1 MSIADPTFRRASPR
15 SGWLALTTFAIF
27 IFAVLQAGV
36 IQDAFRAVS
45 KLRILLPD
53 SGLSGLSENSP
64 VEILGTKA
72 GRVTD
77 IVIHP
82 NENLHADVEIKD
94 EMKPFLR
101 RDSRVFI
108 RRQFGVAGA
117 AYLEITRG
125 RGEPLDWDFAVLSV
139 EKQQGA
145 SENVDQLISDV
156 RAIVTPIWEDAG
168 RAIPALADLTERIGA
183 PGGDVDRIMTN
194 ASDVSDRIARG
205 QGSIGRLINDDT
217 LARSLESAVSSVNA
231 RLSQVDVILT
241 DLETTSGEVANAS
254 RAVGQESNQ
263 LGAIIGN
270 TNQTLVSLNR
280 VLVQLSEALP
290 QLVEIAT
297 TTTATLPIF
306 LTQTQKTLLELET
319 MLQQLQGHWLLGR
332 GRGQSPTAPTRLSPL
347 EIRQ

>member
-1 MSIADPTFRRASPR
+1 MTNAEPTVRYASRR

-27 IFAVLQAGV
+27 VVAVLQAGV

-53 SGLSGLSENSP
+53 SGLSGLSVNSP
-64 VEILGTKA
+64 VQILGTNA

-139 EKQQGA
+139 ETQQGA
-145 SENVDQLISDV
+145 SDNVDQLITDV
-156 RAIVTPIWEDAG
+156 RARLTPILEDAG
-168 RAIPALADLTERIGA
+168 RAITAFADLTERIGK
-183 PGGDVDRIMTN
+183 PGGDVDRIMIDI
-194 ASDVSDRIARG
+194 SDVSARIARG

-217 LARSLESAVSSVNA
+217 LARSLETAVSSVNA

-241 DLETTSGEVANAS
+241 DLETASGDVVKAS
-254 RAVGQESNQ
+254 RVVGQESGQ
-263 LGAIIGN
+263 LGGLIGN
-270 TNQTLVSLNR
+270 TNQTLVSLNN
-280 VLVQLSEALP
+280 VLVQLSEVLP
-290 QLVEIAT
+290 QLVEIAD
-297 TTTATLPIF
+297 TTTATLPTF
-306 LTQTQKTLLELET
+306 LTQTQKTLFELET

-332 GRGQSPTAPTRLSPL
+332 GRGQSPTEPTRLSPL